1 MAEEV
6 TSEWNRSSTYAEN
19 RRFSPGEKNG
29 EKIPEQQGEKEVRR
43 TEAEGTG
50 CGGAEKLVS

>member
-29 EKIPEQQGEKEVRR
+29 ENTRTAERKEVRR